1 MAQAA
6 FLYLTGEDQEDGLV
20 KTLAD
25 SREWLVGEAATVG
38 AQTGP
43 WQGMR
48 AILESQLA
56 VEFCWL
62 TEAEAARGWPCGRAF
77 GALGELTWRREDGL
91 THIVLVTDRDG
102 LPAPFRAGAA
112 IPLHRLA
119 DGGRSDKARLWG
131 ERQGDDVWRETRIP
145 GPLTYPI
152 AGTGRGRRATLQ
164 VRRYVEDGKRDAGLV
179 EFVRYVDVLTE

>member
-6 FLYLTGEDQEDGLV
+6 FLYLTGTDQEDGLV

-25 SREWLVGEAATVG
+25 SRAWLAGEAATG
-38 AQTGP
+38 DAQTGS
-43 WQGMR
+43 WQGIR

-56 VEFCWL
+56 VEFRWL
-62 TEAEAARGWPCGRAF
+62 AGAEAARGWPCGRAF

-112 IPLHRLA
+112 IPLHRSA
-119 DGGRSDKARLWG
+119 AGGRVDKARLWG
-131 ERQGDDVWRETRIP
+131 ERQEEGVWRETRIP

-152 AGTGRGRRATLQ
+152 TDAQGGRRATLQ
-164 VRRYVEDGKRDAGLV
+164 VRRYIEAGKRDAGLV